1 MTEGSCCCFCRGWRL
16 QITQTNAFLSLGR
29 EVKVLVY
36 KQLAKKKKR
45 KENLHLAADSEPR
58 AGRVRKLI
66 STEQA
71 VRDEAK
77 QMARL

>member
-1 MTEGSCCCFCRGWRL
+1 M
-16 QITQTNAFLSLGR
+16 
-29 EVKVLVY
+29 KVLVY
-36 KQLAKKKKR
+36 KQLEKKEKKKR
-45 KENLHLAADSEPR
+45 KKNLHLAADSEPG